1 MTGTQPPP
9 GAQPAFTM
17 ATKDDIAGRA
27 ARRGLAT
34 AVVTC
39 LAGAGLALLAV
50 TRTWATSVQRQAA
63 PLPDK
68 LVDHTGASLIGWLPA
83 LALVGLAGAGA
94 LLATRAHWR
103 RATGV
108 LVLLVGLGVVAGAVD
123 GLRIAAGA
131 WPVFVGVGG
140 LAIAWAGLAAVQSG
154 ATWPAMGSRYERPA
168 APTPAEGATSECGA
182 AEGGQTEGVPSADP
196 AATDGALDAT
206 AAGVRRTPASMWDDL
221 DRGVD
226 PTGHGD

>member
-9 GAQPAFTM
+9 DTQPASTM
-17 ATKDDIAGRA
+17 ATKDDVAGRA

-50 TRTWATSVQRQAA
+50 TRTWATSVHRQAA
-63 PLPDK
+63 PLPNK
-68 LVDHTGASLIGWLPA
+68 VVDHTGASLIGWLPA

-94 LLATRAHWR
+94 LLATRARWR
-103 RATGV
+103 RATGA

-131 WPVFVGVGG
+131 WPAFVGVGG
-140 LAIAWAGLAAVQSG
+140 LAIAWAGLAAVRSG
-154 ATWPAMGSRYERPA
+154 GTWPAMGSRYERPA
-168 APTPAEGATSECGA
+168 ARTPAEVATSESGP
-182 AEGGQTEGVPSADP
+182 TEGVPSADL
-196 AATDGALDAT
+196 AATDAALDAT
-206 AAGVRRTPASMWDDL
+206 AAGARRTPASMWDDL